1 MPRRR
6 FDLLFRP
13 RPWPL
18 PLLLAFAIG
27 AAHALSML
35 PGGLILGNSDF
46 WAFPRG
52 IVAGGQV
59 DMAGEL
65 AGYRYL
71 VQAPWMFPLLHL
83 PNVLPPAGVDA
94 FWLDVVPW
102 LGLLA
107 RPLSV
112 GAGGVVNLLGAFL
125 FLALALPG
133 VAMAALLRAA
143 GARGLLAAVAAAL
156 LVDPMPSLLIE
167 WGHIALCAQAIVI
180 AALALYVAERRR
192 AGWHNDWREGEPHSW
207 AWVFLLALALLT
219 HLYLFMMAGGLWAAA
234 TLEELFEGR
243 RPRALL
249 LLRAALTIGV
259 VVALGVASGIL
270 SAQTSSGG
278 SDGFGV
284 GSMNLAS
291 PFVPQMSGAIPAMRN
306 FWVGMRVQVMDY
318 PGLGVLLL
326 VAAGVLAR
334 LTGRAPGPWYRHW
347 ALLAFLLGCVLFAL
361 SNRVTLGARVLLEV
375 PLPDRIAYA
384 LGAFRAS
391 GRFFWPVL
399 YTLIAVALLAL
410 LRARW
415 RLVSVAVLA
424 AACVLQVMDSGP
436 LRAAIAASAAAPV
449 PPLFDRARAAD
460 LLAPASALMVFPTIG
475 CLYPEPAP
483 LPEPARA
490 AREGRLAQANVEL
503 QLLASRQ
510 NLPLNTMANP
520 RLAADCAAEAATR
533 RAPLLP
539 GVAYFYLEGAGPAA
553 EQLGGRDPAAVCEKL
568 DWVLACRMPE

>member
-1 MPRRR
+1 MSPRR

-27 AAHALSML
+27 AAHALAML
-35 PGGLILGNSDF
+35 PVGLILGNSDF

-52 IVAGGQV
+52 IVPGGQV

-71 VQAPWMFPLLHL
+71 VQAPWMLPLLHL

-102 LGLLA
+102 LGLVA
-107 RPLSV
+107 RPLAAW
-112 GAGGVVNLLGAFL
+112 AGGVVNLLGVFL

-180 AALALYVAERRR
+180 AALALYVAERRH
-192 AGWHNDWREGEPHSW
+192 AGWHNDWHDGQSHSW
-207 AWVFLLALALLT
+207 AWFLLLAFALLT
-219 HLYLFMMAGGLWAAA
+219 HLYLFMMAGGFWAAA
-234 TLEELFEGR
+234 TLEEFSEGR
-243 RPRALL
+243 RPRARL
-249 LLRAALTIGV
+249 LLRAVLTIAAI
-259 VVALGVASGIL
+259 VALALATGIL
-270 SAQTSSGG
+270 SPQTRSGG
-278 SDGFGV
+278 SDGFGI

-291 PFVPQMSGAIPAMRN
+291 PFVPQLSGAIPALRE

-326 VAAGVLAR
+326 VAAGALVRLAGGGPR
-334 LTGRAPGPWYRHW
+334 PGPWTRHW

-375 PLPDRIAYA
+375 PLPAKLAYA

-399 YTLIAVALLAL
+399 YTLISVALLAL

-415 RLVSVAVLA
+415 RVVSVVVLA
-424 AACVLQVMDSGP
+424 AACVVQVIDAGP

-449 PPLFDRARAAD
+449 PPLFDRARAAE
-460 LLAPASALMVFPTIG
+460 LLAPASALLVFPTIG
-475 CLYPEPAP
+475 CLYPEPVK
-483 LPEPARA
+483 LPDPM
-490 AREGRLAQANVEL
+490 RERRLAQANVEL
-503 QLLASRQ
+503 QLLASKR

-520 RLAADCAAEAATR
+520 RLAADCVGEAATR
-533 RAPLLP
+533 QAKLLP
-539 GVAYFYLEGAGPAA
+539 GVAYFYLEGAAPAA

-568 DWVLACRMPE
+568 DWVLECRLPE